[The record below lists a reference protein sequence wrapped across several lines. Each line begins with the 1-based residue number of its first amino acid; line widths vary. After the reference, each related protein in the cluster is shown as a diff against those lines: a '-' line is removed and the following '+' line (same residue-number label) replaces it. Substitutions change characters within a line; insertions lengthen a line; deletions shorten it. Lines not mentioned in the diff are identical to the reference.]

1 MNLQQITK
9 PQQESKTDYL
19 KIKDAITITIGMLPE
34 GNFLI
39 VDYFLKALDK
49 LNMYTMFSTEYY
61 NDTLNKTITPASIRI
76 DGISNSEYTSV
87 ILDLLLST
95 ASFLE
100 LHHVDM
106 RMLRSKAIKA
116 LTRNSESNIIKKI
129 LNYILRKNDTETYN
143 VDHILTIMEV
153 DVHSLRKND
162 IAVLLYIYKLYM
174 KTARSCLDLEIEK
187 ISKLIK

>member
-39 VDYFLKALDK
+39 VDYFLRALDK

-76 DGISNSEYTSV
+76 DGI
-87 ILDLLLST
+87 LLST

-106 RMLRSKAIKA
+106 RALRSKVIKA

-143 VDHILTIMEV
+143 VDYILTIMEV
-153 DVHSLRKND
+153 DIHSLRKND

-187 ISKLIK
+187 INKLIK